1 MTAMGEPPASI
12 LVYVGLDAVGDGLMK
27 LPFLRALRTAFPA
40 ARITWMAGKGHTVYA
55 GVLAPLVA
63 GLVDEVLDDARVG
76 SRASELFGRRPLPG
90 HGFDLVIDT
99 QRRLLT
105 TLILRRVRH
114 RRFISATA
122 DFRLSDARPP
132 RGWRR
137 PAAMVGQL
145 LALVE
150 LACGATAEA
159 TAPLP
164 RDPAAEHLADGLLP
178 PGPTYVGFAPGAGGR
193 QKCWPLRR
201 YLELG
206 GLQAAEGRVPVFLL
220 GPAESAWA
228 AEVRR
233 VVPTAVLPL
242 QGIDGVNPMLTIAL
256 ARRLAAAVAN
266 DSGTGHMLAAADV
279 PLISLFGPTPP
290 EKFAPAARR
299 LTVVRAQEWGGEAMD
314 LIPFDA
320 VAAALAKTLANRDI
334 APALL

>member
-1 MTAMGEPPASI
+1 MVEPPASI

-40 ARITWMAGKGHTVYA
+40 ARITWLAGKGHTVYA
-55 GVLAPLVA
+55 GTLAPVVA
-63 GLVDEVLDDARVG
+63 GLVDEVLDDAHLG
-76 SRASELFGRRPLPG
+76 SRLAELFGAKPLG
-90 HGFDLVIDT
+90 GRSFDLIVDT

-114 RRFISATA
+114 RRFISAAA

-132 RGWRR
+132 AGWRR
-137 PAAMVGQL
+137 PAAMIDQL
-145 LALVE
+145 MALVE
-150 LACGATAEA
+150 LASNAPAQA
-159 TAPLP
+159 LAPLP
-164 RDPAAEHLADGLLP
+164 RDAAAERLADGLLP

-193 QKCWPLRR
+193 QKCWPLSR

-206 GLQAAEGRVPVFLL
+206 GLQSSEGRVPVFFL
-220 GPAESAWA
+220 GPAEAEWVA
-228 AEVRR
+228 AVRQAM
-233 VVPTAVLPL
+233 PNAVLPL
-242 QGIDGVNPMLTIAL
+242 QGVEQATPMLTIAL

-279 PLISLFGPTPP
+279 PLVSLFGPTPP

-299 LTVVRAQEWGGEAMD
+299 LTLVRAQQWGGEAME

-320 VAAALAKTLANRDI
+320 VAAALTETLANRSTT
-334 APALL
+334 AALL